1 MAGAMV
7 RVAFDWVLAAGLAA
21 AGAGVAAQPA
31 IAVPAADAPQVAEAA
46 AAGAAELTHM
56 ADVRLHFTQEDGP
69 DSGHVR
75 ILLVPETRPLTLLE
89 ARSAAQ
95 QAFLEALGRPGLGD
109 NLSRI
114 TVVVR
119 LVPASHPDSV
129 PAEQTVVF
137 LHKGGRDWSVLAGE

>member
-1 MAGAMV
+1 MAAAMV

-21 AGAGVAAQPA
+21 AGAGAPQQATAVAGAEPARMAEAPPEAAQRLGN
-31 IAVPAADAPQVAEAA
+31 AADV
-46 AAGAAELTHM
+46 M
-56 ADVRLHFTQEDGP
+56 LHFIQEDGP
-69 DSGHVR
+69 ASGHVR
-75 ILLVPETRPLTLLE
+75 VLLVPETRPLTLPE

-95 QAFLEALGRPGLGD
+95 QAFLETLGQPGLGD

-119 LVPASHPDSV
+119 LMPASHPD
-129 PAEQTVVF
+129 PAATEQVVVF

>member
-1 MAGAMV
+1 MV

-21 AGAGVAAQPA
+21 VGAGSPPQAA
-31 IAVPAADAPQVAEAA
+31 AVTGAESRQVAEAA
-46 AAGAAELTHM
+46 LEAGLRLGQT
-56 ADVRLHFTQEDGP
+56 ADVMLHFSQEDGP

-75 ILLVPETRPLTLLE
+75 ILLVPETRPLTLPE

-95 QAFLEALGRPGLGD
+95 QAFLEALGQPGLGD

-119 LVPASHPDSV
+119 LMPASHPD
-129 PAEQTVVF
+129 PAAAEQVVVF
-137 LHKGGRDWSVLAGE
+137 LHKGGRDWSVLSGD